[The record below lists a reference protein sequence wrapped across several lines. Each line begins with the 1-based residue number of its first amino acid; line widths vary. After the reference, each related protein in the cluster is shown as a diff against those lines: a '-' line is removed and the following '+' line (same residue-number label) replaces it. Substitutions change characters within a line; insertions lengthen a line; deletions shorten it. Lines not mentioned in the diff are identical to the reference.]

1 MRSNGGGA
9 QYIHPY
15 TGGEDGFIRSAQALG
30 TDMGR
35 DGLVIRE
42 ILNADEKR
50 TSSFD
55 ILFCYAGDV

>member
-1 MRSNGGGA
+1 MGVGRN
-9 QYIHPY
+9 IHPY
-15 TGGEDGFIRSAQALG
+15 TGGEDGFIRSAQALEK
-30 TDMGR
+30 DMGR

-55 ILFCYAGDV
+55 VLFCYAGDV

>member
-1 MRSNGGGA
+1 MGVGRN
-9 QYIHPY
+9 IHPY

-42 ILNADEKR
+42 TLNTDEKR
-50 TSSFD
+50 TSFFD
-55 ILFCYAGDV
+55 VLFCYDGDV